1 MYFGLVFGVI
11 LGFCATM
18 IIIDLINTEI
28 TIKND
33 RRNRNNGGEMLSHRS
48 RKD

>member
-28 TIKND
+28 RIKNE
-33 RRNRNNGGEMLSHRS
+33 RNRKG
-48 RKD
+48 